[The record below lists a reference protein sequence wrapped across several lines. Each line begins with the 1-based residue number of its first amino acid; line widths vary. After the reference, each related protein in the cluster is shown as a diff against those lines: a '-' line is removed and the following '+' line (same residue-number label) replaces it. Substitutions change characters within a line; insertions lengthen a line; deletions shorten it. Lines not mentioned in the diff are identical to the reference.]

1 MYSCRIIS
9 KETWGK
15 WGITAVK
22 HGNKKE
28 NIIDLWHK
36 MSDAGRQI
44 GHSNI
49 AEVVLGRIKKY
60 YGKKKTFQKKKNK
73 NIKPIF

>member
-1 MYSCRIIS
+1 M
-9 KETWGK
+9 
-15 WGITAVK
+15 K

-28 NIIDLWHK
+28 NIIVQWHK

-60 YGKKKTFQKKKNK
+60 YGKKKK
-73 NIKPIF
+73 NISEEEKQKCKAHILKAKKVFLLLENFHVM

>member
-1 MYSCRIIS
+1 M
-9 KETWGK
+9 
-15 WGITAVK
+15 K

-28 NIIDLWHK
+28 NIIVQWHK

-73 NIKPIF
+73 NIKRIF

>member
-1 MYSCRIIS
+1 M
-9 KETWGK
+9 
-15 WGITAVK
+15 K

-28 NIIDLWHK
+28 NIIVQWHK

-60 YGKKKTFQKKKNK
+60 YGKKKKTFQKKKNK
-73 NIKPIF
+73 NVKRIF